1 MRDVWRSLLFSG
13 LIAAIVAAPGR
24 ASADN
29 AEEAAALFD
38 RGRQLAKDGNHRE
51 ACPLF
56 EQSLGLLPA
65 LGTELN
71 LALCWTA
78 VGRLVEAAALFD
90 GLIAKTTAPDQA
102 KRHEIVVRAAETL
115 AKRIPRLD
123 IELPVEASNLRIDG
137 KEAIEGPTRVDP
149 GTHVVEADGAVKQ
162 TVEVG
167 EGQELHV
174 VLAAKAAKGEELP
187 PPPPPPGARR
197 SRLPWYIGGA
207 GVGVLV
213 VGTITGVVVLSRR
226 DAGLDHCEYDA
237 MDELHCEP
245 RGAELLDRARTLSH
259 VTTGM
264 FVVGGALLATGI
276 VLEVLERK
284 KHPVITGWLGTGGAG
299 LAYEKTW

>member
-1 MRDVWRSLLFSG
+1 M
-13 LIAAIVAAPGR
+13 IAAVVAAGGR

-29 AEEAAALFD
+29 AEDAAALFE
-38 RGRQLAKDGNHRE
+38 RGRLLAKDGNHKE

-90 GLIAKTTAPDQA
+90 GLIEKTTGPEQA

-115 AKRIPRLD
+115 AKRIPRLN

-137 KEAIEGPTRVDP
+137 KEAIEGPTAVDP
-149 GTHVVEADGAVKQ
+149 GTHVIEADGAAKQ
-162 TVEVG
+162 TVELA
-167 EGQELHV
+167 EGQELKIV
-174 VLAAKAAKGEELP
+174 MVAGKGQVEPP
-187 PPPPPPGARR
+187 PPPPPPGTKRN
-197 SRLPWYIGGA
+197 RLPWYIGGA

-213 VGTITGVVVLSRR
+213 IGTITGVVVLSRR
-226 DAGLDHCEYDA
+226 DAGLDRCEYDIN
-237 MDELHCEP
+237 DDLRCEP
-245 RGAELLDRARTLSH
+245 RGAELLDSARTLSH

-264 FVVGGALLATGI
+264 FIVGGALLATGV

-284 KHPVITGWLGTGGAG
+284 KHPVITGWIGRNGAG
-299 LAYEKTW
+299 LAFEKTW

>member
-1 MRDVWRSLLFSG
+1 V
-13 LIAAIVAAPGR
+13 
-24 ASADN
+24 
-29 AEEAAALFD
+29 
-38 RGRQLAKDGNHRE
+38 LAKDGNHKE

-78 VGRLVEAAALFD
+78 VGRLVEAATLFD
-90 GLIAKTTAPDQA
+90 GLIAKTAGPEQA

-115 AKRIPRLD
+115 AKRIPRLN

-149 GTHVVEADGAVKQ
+149 GQHVIEADGAVTQ
-162 TVEVG
+162 RVEVV
-167 EGQELHV
+167 EGQELKV
-174 VLAAKAAKGEELP
+174 VMVTGASEP
-187 PPPPPPGARR
+187 PPPPPPPPSGAKR
-197 SRLPWYIGGA
+197 SRLPWYVGGA

-213 VGTITGVVVLSRR
+213 IGTITGVVVLSRR
-226 DAGLDHCEYDA
+226 DAGLDHCEYDT
-237 MDELHCEP
+237 MDDLHCEP
-245 RGAELLDRARTLSH
+245 RGAELLDSARTLSH

-264 FVVGGALLATGI
+264 FIVGGALLATGV

-284 KHPVITGWLGTGGAG
+284 KHPVITGWVGRTGAG
-299 LAYEKTW
+299 LAFEKTW

>member
-1 MRDVWRSLLFSG
+1 MWRSARLF
-13 LIAAIVAAPGR
+13 LVIAAVVAAAGGR
-24 ASADN
+24 ASADD
-29 AEEAAALFD
+29 AEDAAALFE
-38 RGRQLAKDGNHRE
+38 RGRVLAKDGNHKE

-78 VGRLVEAAALFD
+78 VGRLVEAATLFD
-90 GLIAKTTAPDQA
+90 GLIAKTTGPDQV

-115 AKRIPRLD
+115 AKRIPRLN

-149 GTHVVEADGAVKQ
+149 GTHVVEADGAIKQ
-162 TVEVG
+162 TVEAV
-167 EGQELHV
+167 EGQELKIV
-174 VLAAKAAKGEELP
+174 MVAGAAARELP
-187 PPPPPPGARR
+187 PPPPSLPGTKR

-213 VGTITGVVVLSRR
+213 IGTITGVVVLSRR
-226 DAGLDHCEYDA
+226 DAGLDHCDYDA
-237 MDELHCEP
+237 MDDLHCEP
-245 RGAELLDRARTLSH
+245 RGAELLDSARTLSH

-264 FVVGGALLATGI
+264 FIVGGALLATGV

-284 KHPVITGWLGTGGAG
+284 KHPVITGWVGTTGAG